1 VPQAEAAGERQRQ
14 RSLSSTVFRT
24 TVANVAVPVSALVT
38 GPLLAR
44 YLGPAERG
52 ALAAILTPLQVMTM
66 LVTFGMPEAVAYFI
80 AGQRAPAERV
90 LRLGLLIGLL
100 GGLVASVAIV
110 LLAPVLLH
118 DAPRYIGLMRWMCL
132 LVIWSMVLAAVRAF
146 AAGRRRFDLTNAE
159 RWLSVISRL
168 PLLVLVAI
176 LGGLTVESAALIT
189 YGTGAASMLVLLL
202 VLRERSVPVE
212 ATPLW
217 GRRMLS
223 FGSQAWIGTI
233 GSYLVLRIDQAII
246 APLVG
251 VRQLG
256 YYAVAVSLAEVP
268 STLQLAMR
276 DVMFVTAT
284 DRNDPH
290 LIARGS
296 RVLLIVTTV
305 LAVLGA
311 VASPVALPLLFG
323 SDFRPA
329 VRMAQIL
336 LFAGIPAGVTM
347 VVGAGLMSAGR
358 PRSRAIAQLAG
369 LAVNVALLF
378 ALVPSLGAIG
388 ASWTALI
395 SYTMIAAIVVA
406 LFARHTPVTAAEC
419 FVPHRGDVA
428 LVRQLVE
435 RILGRLGRLLPTR
448 R

>member
-1 VPQAEAAGERQRQ
+1 
-14 RSLSSTVFRT
+14 
-24 TVANVAVPVSALVT
+24 
-38 GPLLAR
+38 
-44 YLGPAERG
+44 
-52 ALAAILTPLQVMTM
+52 
-66 LVTFGMPEAVAYFI
+66 
-80 AGQRAPAERV
+80 
-90 LRLGLLIGLL
+90 
-100 GGLVASVAIV
+100 
-110 LLAPVLLH
+110 
-118 DAPRYIGLMRWMCL
+118 MCL

-202 VLRERSVPVE
+202 VLRERSEPVGS
-212 ATPLW
+212 TPLW
-217 GRRMLS
+217 GRRLLS

-233 GSYLVLRIDQAII
+233 GSYLVLRVDQALI

-251 VRQLG
+251 VAQLG

-305 LAVLGA
+305 LAVIGA

-323 SDFRPA
+323 ADFRPA

-336 LFAGIPAGVTM
+336 LVAGIPAGVTM
-347 VVGAGLMSAGR
+347 VVGAGLMSSGR
-358 PRSRAIAQLAG
+358 PRSRAIAQLVG

-378 ALVPSLGAIG
+378 VLVPPLGAIG

-395 SYTMIAAIVVA
+395 SYTLIAAIVVV
-406 LFARHTPVTAAEC
+406 LFARHTPVKAHEC
-419 FVPHRGDVA
+419 VVPRRGDVV

-435 RILGRLGRLLPTR
+435 RILGRLGRVLPYR
-448 R
+448 RG